1 MLACARLL
9 IRCVANCF
17 AAASL
22 AALLPGVALAQ
33 VAQWPVKP
41 VKLIVAYPPGG
52 TTDIAGRLLAER
64 LSANLGQQVLVE
76 NRAGAGGMIGAQ
88 SVVRADP
95 DGYTLIMAAS
105 PEVSI
110 APVTVKTMQY
120 DPQKELQPIVLVGQV
135 PFLLVASPAFAPNN
149 VAELVAYAKANPDKV
164 NYSSFGNNTSSHF
177 AGELFKVVTGIASAH
192 VPYKGSGPSI
202 IDVMGGQIQYTFDAP
217 PAVLGHV
224 QSGKLK
230 ALAVATG
237 KRLPNAPNVP
247 TMAEAGFPGVA
258 GGTWFGLLAPAKT
271 PRAVI
276 DRINAA
282 ANSVLSAA
290 EFRKVFEDRGIVPG
304 GGTPEEF
311 GRFIASE
318 ITKWQQLAAAVGIKP
333 E

>member
-1 MLACARLL
+1 MRFRHWQILSTALTALTAFACG
-9 IRCVANCF
+9 CVH
-17 AAASL
+17 
-22 AALLPGVALAQ
+22 AQ
-33 VAQWPVKP
+33 TWPTKP

-64 LSANLGQQVLVE
+64 LSANLGQQVVVE

-88 SVVRADP
+88 SVVRADA
-95 DGYTLIMAAS
+95 DGYTLLLAAS

-110 APVTVKTMQY
+110 APVTVKAMQY
-120 DPQKELQPIVLVGQV
+120 DPQKDLQPIALVGQV
-135 PFLLVASPAFAPNN
+135 PFLLVTAPGFAPNT

-164 NYSSFGNNTSSHF
+164 NYSSFGNNTSSHL
-177 AGELFKVVTGIASAH
+177 AGELFKVSAGIKTTH

-217 PAVLGHV
+217 AAVLAQV
-224 QSGKLK
+224 QAGKLK
-230 ALAVATG
+230 AIAVATSR
-237 KRLPNAPNVP
+237 RLPSAPSVP
-247 TMAEAGFPGVA
+247 TMAEAGMPGFT

-282 ANSVLSAA
+282 TVAA
-290 EFRKVFEDRGIVPG
+290 LTAPDFRKTFEDRSIAPG
-304 GGTPEEF
+304 GGTPEDF
-311 GRFIASE
+311 GRFIANE
-318 ITKWQQLAAAVGIKP
+318 ITKWQQLAATVGIKP

>member
-1 MLACARLL
+1 MRFLHWLL
-9 IRCVANCF
+9 MSVFYVAY
-17 AAASL
+17 
-22 AALLPGVALAQ
+22 LPGHSSAQ
-33 VAQWPVKP
+33 TWPAKP
-41 VKLIVAYPPGG
+41 IKLIVAYPPSG

-64 LSANLGQQVLVE
+64 LSANLGQQVVVE

-95 DGYTLIMAAS
+95 DGYTLLLAAS

-110 APVTVKTMQY
+110 APVTVKAMQY
-120 DPQKELQPIVLVGQV
+120 DPQKDLQPIALVGQV
-135 PFLLVASPAFAPNN
+135 PFLLVTSPNFPPNT

-164 NYSSFGNNTSSHF
+164 NYSSFGNNTSSHL
-177 AGELFKVVTGIASAH
+177 AGELFKVTAGIKTTH

-217 PAVLGHV
+217 AAVLAQV
-224 QSGKLK
+224 QAGKLK
-230 ALAVATG
+230 AIAVATSR
-237 KRLPNAPNVP
+237 RLASAPAVP
-247 TMAEAGFPGVA
+247 TMAEAGMPGVT

-282 ANSVLSAA
+282 TVAVLNAPD
-290 EFRKVFEDRGIVPG
+290 FRKAFEDRSIASG
-304 GGTPEEF
+304 GGTPEDF
-311 GRFIASE
+311 GRFIAGE
-318 ITKWQQLAAAVGIKP
+318 ITKWQQLAATVGIKP